1 MLQALKSAQAQT
13 YPASEILV
21 VDSGSLI
28 EELGRWRD
36 ERTRVVGTGETK
48 EMQASKQM
56 PSWAL
61 NEFIPQTTG
70 EWIVS
75 LCDDDLLL
83 PTYLEAFALAAGGE
97 NLERR
102 PASFYTGEFRVRADE
117 RGYIQSE
124 LGLFR
129 AERERGPGEMDCQI
143 DYLQFVFNRA
153 MWERLC
159 EQHEGRPFPEE
170 KEHSRHA
177 DGIFMER
184 AVAVSRARPV
194 EGVHCVNRRTPVSRF
209 CGG

>member
-1 MLQALKSAQAQT
+1 
-13 YPASEILV
+13 
-21 VDSGSLI
+21 
-28 EELGRWRD
+28 
-36 ERTRVVGTGETK
+36 
-48 EMQASKQM
+48 
-56 PSWAL
+56 
-61 NEFIPQTTG
+61 
-70 EWIVS
+70 
-75 LCDDDLLL
+75 
-83 PTYLEAFALAAGGE
+83 
-97 NLERR
+97 
-102 PASFYTGEFRVRADE
+102 
-117 RGYIQSE
+117 
-124 LGLFR
+124 
-129 AERERGPGEMDCQI
+129 MDCQI